1 MRSNVGAE
9 RLCRHELNPSVHEVL
24 QQDSKVHEMVEGLLV
39 WFEFDEK
46 IYVAVNA
53 LFPSHE

>member
-1 MRSNVGAE
+1 MRTNVGTE
-9 RLCRHELNPSVHEVL
+9 RVCCHELNPSVQQVL

-39 WFEFDEK
+39 GFEFDEK

-53 LFPSHE
+53 LFPPHE